1 MLDISLQAT
10 VIERTTRFWLSNEN
24 IQCGNVIVFFKLKPL
39 LSYSKVTAQSVSET
53 NVSLLNTFKKDLK
66 ANQPC
71 PIAPGSLFETGSRP
85 WIGRRHERRST
96 SPAGLLTSMMEQRW
110 GWLLKGK
117 QLKVLNLSI
126 GAAGNGQLL
135 HLPLGL
141 HLLFCHL
148 PNTSKL
154 SFSYKALIIFKLRLW
169 NLELNT
175 NGRVSGQLSS
185 ALTWPYGALQYLF
198 RDPEAEKRDTGTW
211 IVSDRGLGCASKGT
225 LCCFGSWWHPGM
237 TGSELFKPVGV
248 PGLYLGTSFKLLLS
262 Y

>member
-10 VIERTTRFWLSNEN
+10 VIERATRFWLSNEN

-85 WIGRRHERRST
+85 WIGRWHERRST
-96 SPAGLLTSMMEQRW
+96 SPTGLLTSMMEQRW

-117 QLKVLNLSI
+117 QLKVLNLSV

-135 HLPLGL
+135 HLPLGF

-148 PNTSKL
+148 P
-154 SFSYKALIIFKLRLW
+154 
-169 NLELNT
+169 
-175 NGRVSGQLSS
+175 
-185 ALTWPYGALQYLF
+185 
-198 RDPEAEKRDTGTW
+198 
-211 IVSDRGLGCASKGT
+211 
-225 LCCFGSWWHPGM
+225 
-237 TGSELFKPVGV
+237 
-248 PGLYLGTSFKLLLS
+248 
-262 Y
+262 